1 VYYDD
6 NDAKITALMFSP
18 PVVRA
23 DLRSSIYFSTPSFYT
38 GFSLQRLPQPTFDY
52 TYYNYSASYDLQSQ
66 ANFLLGFKTEIGDE
80 LYLKPA
86 INVGMYNWDY
96 LYADLN
102 LSIDFQEKFWFGLGV
117 NNMWQAG
124 FNAGAKVGEDV
135 NVGYSFKFPNGQQ
148 RGLLGPLHEFT
159 ASIGFGAL
167 GGGSGSRNN
176 DDGEGYGSDN
186 DYDGQSQ
193 NGGAKP
199 YKEVTAKSLDDMVAF
214 GTGNDPSGI
223 KLPPIPKLKPNP
235 GYYLAVGLHSDE
247 EKANQQII
255 DLYAK
260 DVLAFKFY
268 DPRVKSYYVHV
279 QRYDN
284 EKDANK
290 GEFYFT
296 DKAPRVWVR
305 KIK

>member
-1 VYYDD
+1 
-6 NDAKITALMFSP
+6 MFSP

-66 ANFLLGFKTEIGDE
+66 ANFLLGFKAEIGDE

-86 INVGMYNWDY
+86 INAGMYNWDY

-148 RGLLGPLHEFT
+148 RGLLGPLHELT

-167 GGGSGSRNN
+167 GGSSGSGNN
-176 DDGEGYGSDN
+176 EDGDGYGSDN

-199 YKEVTAKSLDDMVAF
+199 YKEVNAKSLDDMVAF

-223 KLPPIPKLKPNP
+223 KLPPLPKLKPAP